1 MRRHHGI
8 VNELQVIAAA
18 GLVKLG
24 RLLALHLA
32 RTVIVDNLLLQLVG
46 ARCRGENMRINHH
59 IAVTRLVEVGVRKI
73 EMLFPVGHAV
83 ATSRRVQLVVALLP
97 LVGIEKARSG
107 REAVV
112 VRGFFR
118 KLHADRIHLQ
128 RVRRKRRHKR
138 E

>member
-1 MRRHHGI
+1 MRRHHGV
-8 VNELQVIAAA
+8 VNELQVIAAT
-18 GLVKLG
+18 GLVEFG
-24 RLLALHLA
+24 RLFALHLA

-73 EMLFPVGHAV
+73 EMLLPVGHAV
-83 ATSRRVQLVVALLP
+83 ATSRRVQLVVALLA

-128 RVRRKRRHKR
+128 RIRSKRRYKR